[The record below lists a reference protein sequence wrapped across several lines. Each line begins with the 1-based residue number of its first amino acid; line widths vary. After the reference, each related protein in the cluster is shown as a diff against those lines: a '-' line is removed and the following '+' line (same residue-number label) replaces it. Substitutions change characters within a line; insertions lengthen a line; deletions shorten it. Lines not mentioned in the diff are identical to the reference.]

1 MPYLGEAVRVIT
13 IAAMTALFAVVMG
26 WLPLTPLMADHDT
39 QDLKRQSRFERA
51 AQQMCGPGA
60 TWTDLG
66 NSTVQCFQHTGRK
79 AAKVAIK

>member
-1 MPYLGEAVRVIT
+1 MNYIT
-13 IAAMTALFAVVMG
+13 TAALALLAAVVMG
-26 WLPLTPLMADHDT
+26 VLPISPIMADHDT

-66 NSTVQCFQHTGRK
+66 NSTVQCIQHTGRK

>member
-1 MPYLGEAVRVIT
+1 MNYIT
-13 IAAMTALFAVVMG
+13 TAALALLAAVVMG
-26 WLPLTPLMADHDT
+26 VLPISPIMADHDT

-66 NSTVQCFQHTGRK
+66 NSTVQCIQHTGRK
-79 AAKVAIK
+79 SRVVEVK